1 MTHSLALWL
10 AFVIAVG
17 IIAYF
22 GTRRQAVA
30 FALAAALT
38 LPAAFLP
45 LSYATPLAPPPGK
58 HTVLG
63 ARIDVDVAIYV
74 LLDGPSL
81 GSGEPRLYRLPYSAE
96 AANQL
101 QAAQDGMAD
110 GEGGIAL
117 RVGQDGSPGFSEDSG
132 TPEPPKQAERA
143 LIQ

>member
-1 MTHSLALWL
+1 MTNSLALWL
-10 AFVIAVG
+10 AIVVAVG
-17 IIAYF
+17 AIAYF

-74 LLDGPSL
+74 LIDTPA
-81 GSGEPRLYRLPYSAE
+81 EPRLYRLPYSAE

-101 QAAQDGMAD
+101 QAALDGTAD
-110 GEGGIAL
+110 GEGGVAL

>member
-10 AFVIAVG
+10 AFVVAAG
-17 IIAYF
+17 AIAYF
-22 GTRRQAVA
+22 GTRRQAIA

-74 LLDGPSL
+74 LIDTPT
-81 GSGEPRLYRLPYSAE
+81 EPRLYRLPYSAE

-110 GEGGIAL
+110 GEGGVAL

-143 LIQ
+143 LLP

>member
-17 IIAYF
+17 AIAYF
-22 GTRRQAVA
+22 GTRRQAIM
-30 FALAAALT
+30 FAIAAALT

-74 LLDGPSL
+74 LIDGE
-81 GSGEPRLYRLPYSAE
+81 EPRLYRLPYSAE

-101 QAAQDGMAD
+101 QAAQDGTAD
-110 GEGGIAL
+110 GEGGVAL
-117 RVGQDGSPGFSEDSG
+117 RVGQDGSPGFSEDSAA
-132 TPEPPKQAERA
+132 PEPQKQAERA
-143 LIQ
+143 LLP

>member
-22 GTRRQAVA
+22 GSRRQAVM
-30 FALAAALT
+30 FALVAALT

-74 LLDGPSL
+74 LLDGE
-81 GSGEPRLYRLPYSAE
+81 EPRLYRLPYSAE

-110 GEGGIAL
+110 GEGGIAI

-143 LIQ
+143 LLP

>member
-17 IIAYF
+17 AIAYF
-22 GTRRQAVA
+22 GSRRQAVA

-74 LLDGPSL
+74 LLDGPT
-81 GSGEPRLYRLPYSAE
+81 EPRLHRLPYSAE

-110 GEGGIAL
+110 GEGGVAL

>member
-1 MTHSLALWL
+1 MTPSLALWL
-10 AFVIAVG
+10 AFVTAVG
-17 IIAYF
+17 VIAYF
-22 GTRRQAVA
+22 GSRRQAVA

-74 LLDGPSL
+74 LLDGPT
-81 GSGEPRLYRLPYSAE
+81 EPRLYRLPYSAE

-110 GEGGIAL
+110 GEGGVAL

-132 TPEPPKQAERA
+132 TPEPLKQEERA

>member
-1 MTHSLALWL
+1 MTHSLTLWL

-17 IIAYF
+17 AIAYF
-22 GTRRQAVA
+22 GTRRQAVM
-30 FALAAALT
+30 FAIAAALT

-74 LLDGPSL
+74 LIDTPA
-81 GSGEPRLYRLPYSAE
+81 EPRLYRLPYSAE

-101 QAAQDGMAD
+101 QAAQDGTAD
-110 GEGGIAL
+110 GEGGVAL

>member
-1 MTHSLALWL
+1 MTHSLTLWL
-10 AFVIAVG
+10 AFIIAVG
-17 IIAYF
+17 ATAYF

-58 HTVLG
+58 HAVLG

-74 LLDGPSL
+74 LIDTPA
-81 GSGEPRLYRLPYSAE
+81 EPRLYRLPYSAE

-101 QAAQDGMAD
+101 QAAQDGTAD
-110 GEGGIAL
+110 GEGGVAL

-143 LIQ
+143 LLP

>member
-1 MTHSLALWL
+1 MTPAITLWL
-10 AFVIAVG
+10 AFVVAVG
-17 IIAYF
+17 AIAYF
-22 GTRRQAVA
+22 GTRRQAIA
-30 FALAAALT
+30 FAIAAALT

-74 LLDGPSL
+74 LLDTPT
-81 GSGEPRLYRLPYSAE
+81 EPRLYRLPYSAE

-110 GEGGIAL
+110 GEGGVAL

>member
-1 MTHSLALWL
+1 MTHALTLWL

-22 GTRRQAVA
+22 GTRRQAIM
-30 FALAAALT
+30 FAIATALT

-45 LSYATPLAPPPGK
+45 LSYATPLAPPAGK

-74 LLDGPSL
+74 LLDGPT
-81 GSGEPRLYRLPYSAE
+81 EPRLYRLPYSAE

-101 QAAQDGMAD
+101 QAAQDGTAD
-110 GEGGIAL
+110 GEGGVAL

-132 TPEPPKQAERA
+132 TPEPPKQPERA
-143 LIQ
+143 LLP